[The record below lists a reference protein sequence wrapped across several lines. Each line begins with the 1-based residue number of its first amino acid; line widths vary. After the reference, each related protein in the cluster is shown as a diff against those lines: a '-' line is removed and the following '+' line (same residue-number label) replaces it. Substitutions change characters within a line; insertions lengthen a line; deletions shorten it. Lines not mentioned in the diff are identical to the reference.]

1 VIDKNQLRRM
11 EDNEK
16 KGTKEE
22 KKKKRMQNKGLKVDS
37 DSDENS

>member
-1 VIDKNQLRRM
+1 M

-22 KKKKRMQNKGLKVDS
+22 KKKKRMLNKGLKVDA